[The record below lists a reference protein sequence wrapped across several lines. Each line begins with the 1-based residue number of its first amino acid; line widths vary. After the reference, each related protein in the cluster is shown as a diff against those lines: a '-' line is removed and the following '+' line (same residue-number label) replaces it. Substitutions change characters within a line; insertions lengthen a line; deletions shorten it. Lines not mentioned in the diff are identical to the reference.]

1 MQAAIVVLD
10 RLSYMYPGSPAP
22 VLQDISLTIHRGE
35 FLGLIGPNGAGKTTL
50 CLALNGIVP
59 QFYGGRFFG
68 AVRVAG
74 QDTLDHP
81 ISQLA
86 THVAIVLEDPEMQIT
101 ANSVEEEVAFALE
114 NLRLPRAEIRRRIA
128 PALAAVR
135 LDDMAHK
142 HPHALSGGQ
151 KQRLAIAAALAMQ
164 PELIVL
170 DEPTSQL
177 DPSGEEAVFEA
188 IQTLNRDL
196 GITIVVAS
204 HASEALAAYADRLI
218 LLDHGHIIAE
228 GTPDTLYRDAVLMAR
243 HGIRPPQVAR
253 TFSLLKEAGCPVD
266 GFPTTL
272 TEGREAIVAL
282 AHRCR
287 SEAGSRPPSAPV
299 PAEINPT
306 AMTHS
311 SGTQSDGHPLIS
323 VRSLSFTYDD
333 GTQALNNISL
343 DIHRGEY
350 VLIAGQNGA
359 GKSTLVR
366 HFLRLLRPTQ
376 GAVRVD
382 GVSTETLT
390 TSALARRI
398 GYVAQNP
405 DQQVFG
411 TTVEDEVAFALRY
424 MGLSRE
430 DVRRRTEQSLR
441 EMALTEV
448 RQRHPLSLPKG
459 ERARVVIAAI
469 LALEPEVMI
478 LDEPTTGQDFAGVQ
492 AILEI
497 TTRLHAQGKTILVI
511 THHLHLVAPLADR
524 MIVMRDGTL
533 LLDGPTCDVLQADEA
548 LATTYLAPPQV
559 VTLGQ
564 AWTAET
570 GLPVSALTPEALAAA
585 LIRTCNNRRLCTH

>member
-196 GITIVVAS
+196 GITIVIAS

-228 GTPDTLYRDAVLMAR
+228 GTPDALYRDAVLMAR

-253 TFSLLKEAGCPVD
+253 TFSLLREAGCPVD
-266 GFPTTL
+266 SFPTTL
-272 TEGREAIVAL
+272 TEGRAAIVAL

-287 SEAGSRPPSAPV
+287 PEAGSRPPSAPI

-343 DIHRGEY
+343 DIYRGEY

-405 DQQVFG
+405 DQQIFG